1 MSNSCACR
9 KRLGRRGVIPL
20 LFDAAESIGNEQIL
34 TESLRSILNLS
45 VEAKNQ
51 VRICLRGLDYLF
63 YQTHNPNLP
72 FDSRDTISRILSNI
86 AHNSKC
92 RNAMFKKELKYSIL
106 RAAGRSIDYKQ
117 YEIQV
122 LGLKHLHGAT
132 RSTTGATLTDEGS
145 VLPEEVLI
153 TGEMPKLQ
161 NWPSL
166 ENNSNANTHEIQP
179 ETTPMQQPLN
189 SVSVD
194 GVGCHN
200 DIEVPIGNNISISFD
215 AKKDFL
221 DWVRILEEE
230 EDDKLWARIFQ
241 VMANQNILSQI
252 LRAQMLRH
260 CRKL

>member
-1 MSNSCACR
+1 MFTR
-9 KRLGRRGVIPL
+9 
-20 LFDAAESIGNEQIL
+20 
-34 TESLRSILNLS
+34 T
-45 VEAKNQ
+45 
-51 VRICLRGLDYLF
+51 DYLV

-72 FDSRDTISRILSNI
+72 FDSRDIISRILSNI

-106 RAAGRSIDYKQ
+106 RAAGRGIDYKQ

-122 LGLKHLHGAT
+122 LGLKHLNGTT

-153 TGEMPKLQ
+153 TGEIQLPKLQ

-166 ENNSNANTHEIQP
+166 ENNCNRNIHEIQP

-189 SVSVD
+189 SVSVN
-194 GVGCHN
+194 GVECHN
-200 DIEVPIGNNISISFD
+200 DIEVPIGNKLSMSFD

-230 EDDKLWARIFQ
+230 EDDKLSGTDFSSNGQSKYSAKR
-241 VMANQNILSQI
+241 
-252 LRAQMLRH
+252 
-260 CRKL
+260 